1 MKELL
6 FGAAYYDEYMPY
18 DRLQQDVA
26 MMKKAGINTV
36 RIAESTWSTC
46 EPQEG
51 VFDFSHVE
59 RVMDAM
65 EEAGINVIIGTPT
78 YAIPTWM
85 VKSHPDVMAETVK
98 GRGIY
103 GARQIMD
110 ITHPVYRFY
119 AERVIRK
126 LMECTAHRKCVI
138 GFQVDNETK
147 YYGTAGKNVQEKFVK
162 YLRKKF
168 NNDLDAM
175 NYEFGLDYWSNRIN
189 AWEDFPDVRGT
200 INGSL
205 GAEFEKFQRTL
216 VDEFLSWQ
224 ADIVNEYRRED
235 QFITH
240 NFDFEWRGYSYGVQ
254 PDVNHYHAAKAL
266 TIAGTDIYHPTQDD
280 LTGAE
285 IAFGGDMTRSLKRD
299 NYLVLE
305 TEAQG
310 YPGWTPYK
318 GQLRLQGYSHLA
330 SGSNSVM
337 YWHWHSIHNSFET
350 YWKGLLSHDMQEN
363 APYREACIMGKEFS
377 EIGSHLVNLKK
388 KNHVAILVSNE
399 ALTAL
404 KWFGI
409 EATAAGNNG
418 IGYNDVVRWIYDA
431 LYQMN
436 IECDFVWPESDNLEQ
451 YKAIFIPAL
460 YAAPDELL
468 ERLKQYVADGGTLV
482 ATFKTAFANENIKVS
497 HEMQPHILSNCFGIN
512 YQQFTFPKNVGLTG
526 SIIRESGADEADKK
540 NETKEIIETEENT
553 DVPATAKVFM
563 ELLMPQEAEVLAFYD
578 HYNWKEYA
586 AITKNHYEKGTAI
599 YIGCM
604 TDDNTLKAVI
614 TEALRSAELE
624 LPEYRWPVIVRKG
637 TNDLG
642 KCVRY
647 ILNYS
652 AIGENSISEIDGKN
666 VTKETADVSVAS
678 AKVFVELLMP
688 QEAEVLAF
696 YDHYNWKEYAAIT
709 KNHYG
714 KGTAIYIGCMT
725 DNNTLKAVL
734 AEALNSAEV
743 EIPEYSWPV
752 IVRKGINDLDK
763 CVRYI
768 LNYSAEEQ
776 NVVYHGAD
784 GTELFSEESVQDG
797 DTVTVL
803 PWNLKIVEEA

>member
-1 MKELL
+1 MKKLL
-6 FGAAYYDEYMPY
+6 YGAAYYDEYMPY

-175 NYEFGLDYWSNRIN
+175 NYEFDLDYWSNRIN

-318 GQLRLQGYSHLA
+318 GQLRLQAYSHLA
-330 SGSNSVM
+330 SGANSVM

-363 APYREACIMGKEFS
+363 APYREACIIGNEFS
-377 EIGSHLVNLKK
+377 RLGSHLVNLKK
-388 KNHVAILVSNE
+388 KNDVAILVSNE

-409 EATAAGNNG
+409 EATAAGDNG
-418 IGYNDVVRWIYDA
+418 IGYNDVVRWLYDT
-431 LYQMN
+431 LFKMN
-436 IECDFVWPESDNLEQ
+436 IECDFVWPESDNLDQ
-451 YKAIFIPAL
+451 YKAIFVPAL

-468 ERLKQYVADGGTLV
+468 EKLKQYTANGGTLV
-482 ATFKTAFANENIKVS
+482 ATFKTAFANENVKVS
-497 HEMQPHILSNCFGIN
+497 HEMQPHILSNCFGIS
-512 YQQFTFPKNVGLTG
+512 YQQFTFPKNTGLSG
-526 SIIRESGADEADKK
+526 SIINGTAKDSDEKA
-540 NETKEIIETEENT
+540 E
-553 DVPATAKVFM
+553 AKVFM
-563 ELLMPQEAEVLAFYD
+563 ELLMPQEAEVLA
-578 HYNWKEYA
+578 
-586 AITKNHYEKGTAI
+586 
-599 YIGCM
+599 
-604 TDDNTLKAVI
+604 
-614 TEALRSAELE
+614 S
-624 LPEYRWPVIVRKG
+624 
-637 TNDLG
+637 
-642 KCVRY
+642 
-647 ILNYS
+647 
-652 AIGENSISEIDGKN
+652 
-666 VTKETADVSVAS
+666 
-678 AKVFVELLMP
+678 
-688 QEAEVLAF
+688 

-725 DNNTLKAVL
+725 DDNTLKAVL
-734 AEALNSAEV
+734 TEALNSAEV

-752 IVRKGINDLDK
+752 IVRKGINDLNK

-776 NVVYHGAD
+776 NVIYHGAN

>member
-1 MKELL
+1 MNKLL
-6 FGAAYYDEYMPY
+6 YGAAYYDEYMPY

-126 LMECTAHRKCVI
+126 LMECTAYRKCVI

-162 YLRKKF
+162 YLRRKF

-175 NYEFGLDYWSNRIN
+175 NHEFGLDYWSNRIN

-318 GQLRLQGYSHLA
+318 GQLRLQAYSHLA
-330 SGSNSVM
+330 SGANSVM

-350 YWKGLLSHDMQEN
+350 YWRGLLSHDMQEN
-363 APYREACIMGKEFS
+363 APYREACIIGNEFFRL
-377 EIGSHLVNLKK
+377 GSHLVNLKK
-388 KNHVAILVSNE
+388 KNDVAILVSNE

-409 EATAAGNNG
+409 EATAAGDNG
-418 IGYNDVVRWIYDA
+418 IGYNDVVRWLYDA
-431 LYQMN
+431 LFKMN
-436 IECDFVWPESDNLEQ
+436 IECDFVWPESDNLDQ
-451 YKAIFIPAL
+451 YKAIFVPAL

-468 ERLKQYVADGGTLV
+468 EKLKQYTANGGTLV
-482 ATFKTAFANENIKVS
+482 ATFKTAFANENVKVS
-497 HEMQPHILSNCFGIN
+497 HEMQPHILSNCFGIS
-512 YQQFTFPKNVGLTG
+512 YQQFTFPKNTGLSG
-526 SIIRESGADEADKK
+526 SIINGIAKGADEEA
-540 NETKEIIETEENT
+540 E
-553 DVPATAKVFM
+553 AKVFM
-563 ELLMPQEAEVLAFYD
+563 ELLMPQEAEVLASYD

-586 AITKNHYEKGTAI
+586 AITKNHYRKGTAI

-604 TDDNTLKAVI
+604 TDDNTLKAVL
-614 TEALRSAELE
+614 T
-624 LPEYRWPVIVRKG
+624 
-637 TNDLG
+637 
-642 KCVRY
+642 
-647 ILNYS
+647 
-652 AIGENSISEIDGKN
+652 
-666 VTKETADVSVAS
+666 
-678 AKVFVELLMP
+678 
-688 QEAEVLAF
+688 
-696 YDHYNWKEYAAIT
+696 
-709 KNHYG
+709 
-714 KGTAIYIGCMT
+714 
-725 DNNTLKAVL
+725 
-734 AEALNSAEV
+734 EALNSAEV

-752 IVRKGINDLDK
+752 IIRKGTNDLGK

-803 PWNLKIVEEA
+803 PWNVKIIEEV

>member
-1 MKELL
+1 MKKLL
-6 FGAAYYDEYMPY
+6 YGAAYYDEYMPY

-175 NYEFGLDYWSNRIN
+175 NHEFGLDYWSNRIN

-318 GQLRLQGYSHLA
+318 GQLRLQAYSHLA
-330 SGSNSVM
+330 SGANSVM

-363 APYREACIMGKEFS
+363 APYREACIIGNEFS
-377 EIGSHLVNLKK
+377 RLGSHLVNLKK
-388 KNHVAILVSNE
+388 KNDVAILVSNE

-409 EATAAGNNG
+409 EATAAGDNG
-418 IGYNDVVRWIYDA
+418 IGYNDVVRWLYDT
-431 LYQMN
+431 LFKMN
-436 IECDFVWPESDNLEQ
+436 IECDFVWPESDNLDQ
-451 YKAIFIPAL
+451 YKAIFVPAL

-468 ERLKQYVADGGTLV
+468 EKLKQYTANGGTLV
-482 ATFKTAFANENIKVS
+482 ATFKTAFANENVKVS
-497 HEMQPHILSNCFGIN
+497 HEMQPHILSNCFGIS

-526 SIIRESGADEADKK
+526 SI
-540 NETKEIIETEENT
+540 
-553 DVPATAKVFM
+553 
-563 ELLMPQEAEVLAFYD
+563 
-578 HYNWKEYA
+578 
-586 AITKNHYEKGTAI
+586 
-599 YIGCM
+599 
-604 TDDNTLKAVI
+604 
-614 TEALRSAELE
+614 
-624 LPEYRWPVIVRKG
+624 
-637 TNDLG
+637 
-642 KCVRY
+642 
-647 ILNYS
+647 
-652 AIGENSISEIDGKN
+652 IGENSISEIDGKN

>member
-1 MKELL
+1 MKKLL
-6 FGAAYYDEYMPY
+6 YGAAYYDEYMPY

-318 GQLRLQGYSHLA
+318 GQLRLQAYSHLA
-330 SGSNSVM
+330 SGANSVM

-350 YWKGLLSHDMQEN
+350 YWRGLLSHDMQEN
-363 APYREACIMGKEFS
+363 APYREACIIGNEFFRL
-377 EIGSHLVNLKK
+377 GSHLVNLKK
-388 KNHVAILVSNE
+388 KNDVAILVSNE

-409 EATAAGNNG
+409 EATAAGDNG
-418 IGYNDVVRWIYDA
+418 IGYNDVVRWLYDT
-431 LYQMN
+431 LFKMN
-436 IECDFVWPESDNLEQ
+436 IECDFVWPESDNLDQ
-451 YKAIFIPAL
+451 YKAIFVPAL

-468 ERLKQYVADGGTLV
+468 EKLKQYTANGGTLV
-482 ATFKTAFANENIKVS
+482 ATFKTAFANENVKVS
-497 HEMQPHILSNCFGIN
+497 HEMQPHILSNCFGIS
-512 YQQFTFPKNVGLTG
+512 YQQFTFPKNTGLSG
-526 SIIRESGADEADKK
+526 SIIDGTANGADE
-540 NETKEIIETEENT
+540 
-553 DVPATAKVFM
+553 
-563 ELLMPQEAEVLAFYD
+563 
-578 HYNWKEYA
+578 
-586 AITKNHYEKGTAI
+586 
-599 YIGCM
+599 
-604 TDDNTLKAVI
+604 KA
-614 TEALRSAELE
+614 
-624 LPEYRWPVIVRKG
+624 
-637 TNDLG
+637 
-642 KCVRY
+642 
-647 ILNYS
+647 
-652 AIGENSISEIDGKN
+652 
-666 VTKETADVSVAS
+666 
-678 AKVFVELLMP
+678 
-688 QEAEVLAF
+688 
-696 YDHYNWKEYAAIT
+696 
-709 KNHYG
+709 
-714 KGTAIYIGCMT
+714 
-725 DNNTLKAVL
+725 
-734 AEALNSAEV
+734 
-743 EIPEYSWPV
+743 
-752 IVRKGINDLDK
+752 
-763 CVRYI
+763 
-768 LNYSAEEQ
+768 
-776 NVVYHGAD
+776 
-784 GTELFSEESVQDG
+784 
-797 DTVTVL
+797 
-803 PWNLKIVEEA
+803 

>member
-1 MKELL
+1 MKKLL
-6 FGAAYYDEYMPY
+6 YGAAYYDEYMPY

-318 GQLRLQGYSHLA
+318 GQLRLQAYSHLA
-330 SGSNSVM
+330 SGANSVM

-363 APYREACIMGKEFS
+363 APYREACIIGNEFS
-377 EIGSHLVNLKK
+377 RLGSHLVNLKK
-388 KNHVAILVSNE
+388 KNDVAILVSNE

-409 EATAAGNNG
+409 EATAAGDNG
-418 IGYNDVVRWIYDA
+418 IGYNDVVRWLYDT
-431 LYQMN
+431 LFKMN
-436 IECDFVWPESDNLEQ
+436 IECDFVWPESDNLDQ
-451 YKAIFIPAL
+451 YKAIFVPAL

-468 ERLKQYVADGGTLV
+468 EKLKQYTANGGTLV
-482 ATFKTAFANENIKVS
+482 ATFKTAFANENVKVS
-497 HEMQPHILSNCFGIN
+497 HEMQPHILSNCFGIS
-512 YQQFTFPKNVGLTG
+512 YQQFTFPKNTGLSG
-526 SIIRESGADEADKK
+526 SIINGTAKDSDEKA
-540 NETKEIIETEENT
+540 E
-553 DVPATAKVFM
+553 AKVFM
-563 ELLMPQEAEVLAFYD
+563 ELLMPQEAEVLA
-578 HYNWKEYA
+578 
-586 AITKNHYEKGTAI
+586 
-599 YIGCM
+599 
-604 TDDNTLKAVI
+604 
-614 TEALRSAELE
+614 S
-624 LPEYRWPVIVRKG
+624 
-637 TNDLG
+637 
-642 KCVRY
+642 
-647 ILNYS
+647 
-652 AIGENSISEIDGKN
+652 
-666 VTKETADVSVAS
+666 
-678 AKVFVELLMP
+678 
-688 QEAEVLAF
+688 

-725 DNNTLKAVL
+725 DDNTLKAVL
-734 AEALNSAEV
+734 TEALNSAEV

-752 IVRKGINDLDK
+752 IVRKGINDLNK

-768 LNYSAEEQ
+768 LNYSAEE
-776 NVVYHGAD
+776 
-784 GTELFSEESVQDG
+784 
-797 DTVTVL
+797 
-803 PWNLKIVEEA
+803 